1 MGRVTPPRISRRAL
15 LLSSAAALGCGRKKP
30 TGFPGYCFVA
40 NRGSRSVTAVD
51 LNYFRVAKQIPLDA
65 APSAI
70 VALADPYK
78 PKVYALA
85 PNAGAVYEIDVAS
98 LSISRRAWAGSQAVA
113 MRLSPRGDAL
123 WVLVRDP
130 ASLVELPFKSFRA
143 SRRIALPQAPE
154 SFDVS
159 DDGRAAIASR
169 KGRCISIVSLSRAAI
184 ERTIAASA
192 GPALVQFRRDGQLL
206 MAAGPEEPSLVIY
219 DVATGKT
226 VVRLPLPLAPR
237 HFCVSPDGGQ
247 LFITGDGMDAVVI
260 AFPYSTEIDQTVL
273 AGHAPGAMAV
283 TETANSYL
291 LVANPDANSVTALDM
306 YTRRLVA
313 VVQVGQAPGEIVL
326 TPDHQYAMT
335 IDEQSGDLAV
345 IRLTTFAEDWVRR
358 YKSASLFTIVQVGE
372 RPAAGVVVG
381 YRG

>member
-1 MGRVTPPRISRRAL
+1 MTLPRISRRAL
-15 LLSSAAALGCGRKKP
+15 LLSSAAALSCARKKA

-51 LNYFRVAKQIPLDA
+51 LNQFRVRKQIPLDA

-70 VALADPYK
+70 VARPDAEK
-78 PKVYALA
+78 PRVYALA

-98 LSISRRAWAGSQAVA
+98 LTVSRRAWAGNQAVA
-113 MRLSPRGDAL
+113 MRLSPRNDAL
-123 WVLVRDP
+123 WVLYRDP
-130 ASLVELPFKSFRA
+130 ASLIELPLGSFRPA
-143 SRRIALPQAPE
+143 RRIPLPAAPE
-154 SFDVS
+154 SFDLS

-169 KGRCISIVSLSRAAI
+169 KGRAISIVSLSQAAV
-184 ERTIAASA
+184 ERTITA
-192 GPALVQFRRDGQLL
+192 GAEPALVQFRKDGQLL
-206 MAAGPEEPSLVIY
+206 MAASPLERILAIY
-219 DVATGKT
+219 DVPTGKT

-283 TETANSYL
+283 TETSSSYL
-291 LVANPDANSVTALDM
+291 LVANPESNSITALDT

-326 TPDHQYAMT
+326 TPDHQYALT

-345 IRLTTFAEDWVRR
+345 IRLSTFSEAWVRR
-358 YKSASLFTIVQVGE
+358 YKSASLFTIVPVGD
-372 RPAAGVVVG
+372 RPVGAVVVG